1 MVFAG
6 ARRGLLIYVRKTGEW
21 WTGMTAIQNRTTK
34 GIDFAVFPFRLFRPR
49 DAKRMAITTGNA
61 LAT

>member
-1 MVFAG
+1 VVDRHDG
-6 ARRGLLIYVRKTGEW
+6 HSKPDD
-21 WTGMTAIQNRTTK
+21 K